1 MAYTYKYPR
10 PAVTTDCV
18 IFAKAADGTLKV
30 LLIKRGNEPHK
41 DCWAFPGGFLDM
53 DETLEQCARRELE
66 EETGLTTAE
75 RFEELRSFSTV
86 DRDPRGRTISVA
98 FMAVV
103 DQQQVKGNDDAAEA
117 QWFGLDEL
125 PQLAFDHS
133 EMLDCALQRLKL
145 K

>member
-30 LLIKRGNEPHK
+30 LLIKRGNEPYK